1 MVGTVSRRATAAVAL
16 SLLLLVGSGTDVL
29 AASAN
34 PRVLPPRSRPFG
46 LTYGQWSARWWQ
58 WVLSIPTDQNPL
70 LDPTGENC
78 AVGQSRR
85 VWFLAGALGTGSATR
100 TCVVPA
106 GTALFFPIINA
117 IFVATEPGETE
128 ALAHESVRAREDLV
142 NVSTLFVEVDG
153 VPVTNL
159 GSYRAHSPT
168 FPVTFPED
176 NLFGVPA
183 GVYPIA
189 ASDGFWLMLGPLPP
203 GTHTVHFGGVTGG
216 GNPIDITYTIIV
228 TRGR

>member
-1 MVGTVSRRATAAVAL
+1 MSV
-16 SLLLLVGSGTDVL
+16 LLLVGAGTEVL
-29 AASAN
+29 AAPAS
-34 PRVLPPRSRPFG
+34 PRVLPPRARPFG
-46 LTYGQWSARWWQ
+46 LTYEQWSARWWQ
-58 WVLSIPTDQNPL
+58 WAFSIPVDQNPF
-70 LDPTGENC
+70 LDQTGENC

-85 VWFLAGALGTGSATR
+85 VWFLAGVLGGGSATR
-100 TCVVPA
+100 TCVVPV
-106 GTALFFPIINA
+106 GTALFFPIINQVF
-117 IFVATEPGETE
+117 IATEPGETE
-128 ALAHESVRAREDLV
+128 EFAHQRVRARIDQV
-142 NVSTLFVEVDG
+142 NVSTLFAEVDG

-189 ASDGFWLMLGPLPP
+189 ASDGYWLMLGPLPP
-203 GTHTVHFGGVTGG
+203 GTHTVHFGGVTAS